1 MAGSHNDINIL
12 QRSSVFGRL
21 ADGNAPSVSFEVIG
35 HTYTKGYYLAD
46 GIYPEWPI
54 FVKTRCN
61 PTEEK
66 YSRFAKKQEAYRKDV
81 EGAFGVLQ
89 SRWAIVRHPA
99 KTWSVQQMW
108 EVMIACVIMHNMIV
122 DEKRDDSVYDQV
134 WGFQGELVVANPIPS
149 SFQEFLHTHHEIR
162 DRATHLVLHEDLVN
176 YIWIHAGNNPS
187 PTLETTPFKLI

>member
-66 YSRFAKKQEAYRKDV
+66 YSRFAKKQEAYRKM
-81 EGAFGVLQ
+81 
-89 SRWAIVRHPA
+89 
-99 KTWSVQQMW
+99 WS
-108 EVMIACVIMHNMIV
+108 E
-122 DEKRDDSVYDQV
+122 
-134 WGFQGELVVANPIPS
+134 
-149 SFQEFLHTHHEIR
+149 
-162 DRATHLVLHEDLVN
+162 HLVFFSLVGPLFVTQLR
-176 YIWIHAGNNPS
+176 HGVFS
-187 PTLETTPFKLI
+187 RCGRS